1 MHSHDTRI
9 IDDNGPMNI
18 IIKVGRKKGGVDKIL
33 MMQALQ
39 WGL

>member
-1 MHSHDTRI
+1 MHPHDTRI
-9 IDDNGPMNI
+9 FDDNGPMNI
-18 IIKVGRKKGGVDKIL
+18 ITKVGRKGGVNKIL

>member
-9 IDDNGPMNI
+9 FDDNGPMNI
-18 IIKVGRKKGGVDKIL
+18 ITKVGRKKGGVNKIL